1 MSHDVTLIP
10 GDGIGPE
17 ITEQTVKVVEAAGA
31 RIRWD
36 VQQAGMVA
44 FEQGG
49 NPIPEATLASIRARR
64 LALKGP
70 LTTPVGAGAEQ
81 FRSVNVE
88 LRQTFELFANLR
100 PAITILPGR
109 YDGVDIVLVR
119 ENVEGLYSGVEHF
132 IKIGD
137 DPHAVGVSQAIVT
150 RYACERVIRYA
161 FEYAARQ
168 GRKRVSIVHKANIL
182 RMASGLFL
190 EVGRA
195 IAAEFAGRVEVNEY
209 IVDNCAMQLVLRPE
223 QFDVIVTTNLF
234 GDILSDEIS
243 GLVGGLGLTPGG
255 NIGTHAAIFEA
266 VHGSA
271 PDIAGKGIANPS
283 AQMLA
288 AAMLLDH
295 VGETAA
301 AARVRRAI
309 VATIRDAG
317 IRTRDLGGS
326 ASTREFG
333 DAVTARLA

>member
-1 MSHDVTLIP
+1 MTQDVTLIP

-17 ITEQTVKVVEAAGA
+17 ITEQTVRVLEAAGA
-31 RIRWD
+31 KLCWD
-36 VQQAGMVA
+36 EQQAGMTAVNRGEA
-44 FEQGG
+44 
-49 NPIPEATLASIRARR
+49 PLPEATLASIRRTR
-64 LALKGP
+64 VALKGP
-70 LTTPVGAGAEQ
+70 LTTPVGSG

-88 LRQTFELFANLR
+88 LRKAFDLFANLR
-100 PAITILPGR
+100 PAVTVLPGR
-109 YDGVDIVLVR
+109 YDGIDIVLVR

-132 IKIGD
+132 IKVGD
-137 DPHAVGVSQAIVT
+137 DPQAVGVSQAIVT
-150 RYACERVIRYA
+150 RYACERVIRFA
-161 FEYAARQ
+161 FEYAVRR

-195 IAAEFAGRVEVNEY
+195 IAQEYAGRVGVNEY
-209 IVDNCAMQLVLRPE
+209 IVDNCAMQLVLKPE

-255 NIGTHAAIFEA
+255 NLGKDAAIFEA

-283 AQMLA
+283 AHLLA

-295 VGETAA
+295 LDAA
-301 AARVRRAI
+301 ATGDRIRRAI
-309 VATIRDAG
+309 RATVRDAG
-317 IRTRDLGGS
+317 IRTRDLGGT

-333 DAVTARLA
+333 DAIIARLA

>member
-1 MSHDVTLIP
+1 MRYEVTLIP

-17 ITEQTVKVVEAAGA
+17 ITEQTLRVVEAAGA
-31 RIRWD
+31 EVRWD
-36 VQQAGMVA
+36 VQQAGMSA
-44 FEQGG
+44 AAQGG
-49 NPIPEATLASIRARR
+49 EPLPQATLESIRRTR
-64 LALKGP
+64 VALKGP
-70 LTTPVGAGAEQ
+70 LTTPVGGG

-88 LRQTFELFANLR
+88 LRKAFELYANVR
-100 PAITILPGR
+100 PAVTIQAGR

-132 IKIGD
+132 IKVGD

-161 FEYAARQ
+161 FEYALRH
-168 GRKRVSIVHKANIL
+168 GRKRVSVVHKANIL

-195 IAAEFAGRVEVNEY
+195 IAREYEGRIAMNEY
-209 IVDNCAMQLVLRPE
+209 IVDNCAMQLVLKPE

-234 GDILSDEIS
+234 GDILSDEIA

-255 NIGTHAAIFEA
+255 NIGADAAIFEA

-271 PDIAGKGIANPS
+271 PDIAGKGVANP
-283 AQMLA
+283 AAHMLA

-295 VGETAA
+295 LGDPTAA
-301 AARVRRAI
+301 GRVRGALI
-309 VATIRDAG
+309 ATIRDAE
-317 IRTRDLGGS
+317 IRTRDLGGT
-326 ASTREFG
+326 ASTRVFG
-333 DAVTARLA
+333 DEVTARLV

>member
-1 MSHDVTLIP
+1 MTHDVTLIP

-17 ITEQTVKVVEAAGA
+17 ITEQTVRVVAAAGA
-31 RIRWD
+31 EIRWD
-36 VQQAGMVA
+36 VQQAGVA
-44 FEQGG
+44 AFAAGG
-49 NPIPEATLASIRARR
+49 NPLPDATLASIRQRKT
-64 LALKGP
+64 ALKGP
-70 LTTPVGAGAEQ
+70 LATPVGVDAG

-88 LRQTFELFANLR
+88 LRKTFELYANLR
-100 PAITILPGR
+100 PALTIQPGR

-132 IKIGD
+132 IKVGD

-161 FEYAARQ
+161 FEYAARH
-168 GRKRVSIVHKANIL
+168 GRKLVSIVHKANIL

-195 IAAEFAGRVEVNEY
+195 IAKEYAGRVAANEY
-209 IVDNCAMQLVLRPE
+209 IVDNCAMQLVLKPE

-255 NIGTHAAIFEA
+255 NLGRDIAIFEA

-271 PDIAGKGIANPS
+271 PDIAGKGIANPA

-295 VGETAA
+295 LGEAA
-301 AARVRRAI
+301 AAQRVRRAI
-309 VATIRDAG
+309 IATIREAG

-326 ASTREFG
+326 AGTRDFG
-333 DAVTARLA
+333 DAVVAQLA